1 MPLRNDG
8 PRGERER
15 GIRKARKERIPG
27 FSQKGA
33 ERFLRVNGDERNGCE
48 RGQVEQ
54 VFIDRI
60 SKLYLDAII
69 NLFRNF
75 MKEKIKKLY
84 IILK

>member
-1 MPLRNDG
+1 MMG
-8 PRGERER
+8 REASASE
-15 GIRKARKERIPG
+15 GIRKARKERIPE

-75 MKEKIKKLY
+75 MKK
-84 IILK
+84 